1 MNTHGKDSYA
11 ASSFIFDSS
20 YLRNQTSI
28 PCQFIWPH
36 RESSSKVNELEAPV
50 IDLKGFFHGDEASTK
65 VAAELL
71 CSACTEHGFFQ
82 ITNHGVDSSLIHN
95 ALSCIDEFFNLPLQH
110 KLKARRKPQS
120 MWGYAGAHTDR
131 FTTKLPWKETLSFGY
146 DSADSHSS
154 IVLDYFTSTLGNR
167 YNRMG
172 KNMLVG
178 NPRMVYQRY
187 SEAMTKLSLSVMELL
202 AISLGVDRSH
212 YREFFAD
219 SSSIIRCNY
228 YPPCQEPELTFGTG
242 PHCDPTSLT
251 ILLQQ
256 QGVEGLEVFSGGEW
270 RVVRPVAGALV
281 VNIGDTFMSTIPEL
295 PSPDFAA
302 QAKDIFALFLR
313 FTSKAERVL
322 FCTLQIFLWPFW
334 QALSNGRYK
343 SCLHRA
349 VVNKKQERLSLAF
362 FLCPREDRV
371 VIPPMC
377 IVDEENPRKY
387 PDFTWAELFDYT
399 QTHRADMRTLQN
411 FFHWLLSSP
420 GLF

>member
-1 MNTHGKDSYA
+1 MDSSPTSLLLFPSHELMNTHGKDSYA
-11 ASSFIFDSS
+11 ASSLIFDSS
-20 YLRNQTSI
+20 YLRNQSSI
-28 PCQFIWPH
+28 PRQFIWPH

-50 IDLKGFFHGDEASTK
+50 IDLKGFFHDDEASTK
-65 VAAELL
+65 VAAELV

-82 ITNHGVDSSLIHN
+82 ITNHGVDSSLIDK
-95 ALSCIDEFFNLPLQH
+95 ALSCIDEFFNLPLQY

-154 IVLDYFTSTLGNR
+154 IILDYFTSNLGNS
-167 YNRMG
+167 YKRMG
-172 KNMLVG
+172 KNMLVE

-187 SEAMTKLSLSVMELL
+187 SEAITKLSLSVMELL

-256 QGVEGLEVFSGGEW
+256 EGVEGLEVFSGGEW

-281 VNIGDTFMSTIPEL
+281 VNIGDTFM
-295 PSPDFAA
+295 
-302 QAKDIFALFLR
+302 
-313 FTSKAERVL
+313 
-322 FCTLQIFLWPFW
+322 
-334 QALSNGRYK
+334 ALSNGRYK

-349 VVNKKQERLSLAF
+349 VVNNKQERLSLAF
-362 FLCPREDRV
+362 FLCPKEDRV
-371 VIPPMC
+371 VIPPTC

-420 GLF
+420 GPF